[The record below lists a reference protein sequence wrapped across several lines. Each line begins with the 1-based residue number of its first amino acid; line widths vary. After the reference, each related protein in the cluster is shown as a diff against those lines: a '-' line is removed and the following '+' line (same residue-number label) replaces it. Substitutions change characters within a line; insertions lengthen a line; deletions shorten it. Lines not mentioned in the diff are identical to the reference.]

1 MVVMVVMVDMRKREF
16 RKIRDQLFELT
27 AAYDQLFEHIAA
39 YDHLIEQTAAY
50 DHLIEHKCWDIEISS
65 KHQLTE
71 QIASYPI
78 KMLPPRK
85 R

>member
-1 MVVMVVMVDMRKREF
+1 MVVMVDMRKREF

-39 YDHLIEQTAAY
+39 YDHLIE
-50 DHLIEHKCWDIEISS
+50 HKCWDIEISS

-71 QIASYPI
+71 QIASYSI
-78 KMLPPRK
+78 KMLPRRK
-85 R
+85 H